1 MFYEPCTTTCY
12 ANSSFLSPSPSTF
25 SPYSSFPIPPPHAY
39 TVVTPIN
46 NMLHPFEHCSQDSV
60 NHHNLIWNQHVCRL
74 CMLGKISNK
83 HAQTSMVK
91 SHNSNPFHSC
101 LYHGHTPES
110 LKHAPMKKANSNPA
124 IFSCCIT
131 ESPLASFFTE

>member
-1 MFYEPCTTTCY
+1 MCCVLWIYTLLLP
-12 ANSSFLSPSPSTF
+12 SFPSPSIF
-25 SPYSSFPIPPPHAY
+25 SPYSSFLPIYGCNSH
-39 TVVTPIN
+39 N
-46 NMLHPFEHCSQDSV
+46 NMLHPSEHCSQDSV

-110 LKHAPMKKANSNPA
+110 LKHAPIKKANSNPA
-124 IFSCCIT
+124 ISSHCIT
-131 ESPLASFFTE
+131 ESPLCLFLH